1 MALRRQWQFK
11 VIGIEDLNT
20 GHFAAIRDAGAS
32 PVINWSGST
41 SGDSQ
46 RRFQTRPFELW
57 ARVCLAPGW
66 NRNVVMTDAFGNR
79 ICAAQDINELS
90 ERAILPL
97 FEGNV
102 VAAFELDTDGEVIAP
117 LATAPLRHTGMPGA
131 LLTRHELHEFAI
143 TSDQKMRRYG
153 QCRDLPEI
161 RIGLRIKAIREQVG
175 DGTSAE
181 TAWRQA
187 DAVNDD
193 ELDPTTFGARIA
205 IWRWH
210 LASCAEHTGSVQ
222 LPLPA
227 TASICVRS
235 QRRALS

>member
-1 MALRRQWQFK
+1 MALRQWQFE

-20 GHFAAIRDAGAS
+20 GHFTAIHDAGAS
-32 PVINWSGST
+32 PVTQWSGPT
-41 SGDSQ
+41 SSDSQ

-57 ARVCLAPGW
+57 ARVCLAPRW
-66 NRNVVMTDAFGNR
+66 NRNVVMADAFGNR
-79 ICAAQDINELS
+79 ICVAQDINELS
-90 ERAILPL
+90 ERAVLHL

-117 LATAPLRHTGMPGA
+117 LTAAPLRYTGMPGA
-131 LLTRHELHEFAI
+131 LLTRHELHEFTIA
-143 TSDQKMRRYG
+143 SDQKMGRYG
-153 QCRDLPEI
+153 HCRDLPEI
-161 RIGLRIKAIREQVG
+161 RIGLRIKAICEQLG
-175 DGTSAE
+175 DGISAE

-187 DAVNDD
+187 DAVDD
-193 ELDPTTFGARIA
+193 NEFDPATFGARIA

-210 LASCAEHTGSVQ
+210 LASRVEHTGSVQ